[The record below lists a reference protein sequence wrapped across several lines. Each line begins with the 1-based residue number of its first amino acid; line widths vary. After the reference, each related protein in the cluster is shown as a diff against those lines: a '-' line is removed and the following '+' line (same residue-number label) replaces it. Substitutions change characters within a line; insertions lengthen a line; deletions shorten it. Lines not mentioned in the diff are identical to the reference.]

1 MSKEKVT
8 PQNLAEMVK
17 TAQEAAVK
25 EAMEQAQAI
34 YGNIPGL
41 QMPDMNSIQDQI
53 MAQMKTSVSDIDEI
67 QAQQAAIMKAAG
79 VDMETMASQS
89 MEYARQMVQELD
101 NMNVFD
107 EEWTINRSD
116 DGKLDKEQLRLLA
129 FGAPMLVYNDEK
141 VDTIDNDNDSDSIKY
156 TLKEW
161 WNVTDHQSTM
171 EIVKWLLE
179 EGAHAEADNALADI
193 HKRGVENIP
202 SEERYDGES
211 KMGDACLIVE
221 SILGNGWCPVGKL
234 PQSAIAWDLV
244 RVVNLGRWAH
254 LCGYINEDEMWQVM
268 QITADTAQKHFS
280 SWEEYGRSFV
290 LGRGIWHGEPQ
301 DSETAY
307 EIVTLLLE
315 NEESPWKQVN
325 WENNMDH

>member
-34 YGNIPGL
+34 CGNIPGL

-53 MAQMKTSVSDIDEI
+53 MAQMKTCVSDIDEI
-67 QAQQAAIMKAAG
+67 QAQQAVIMKAAG

-89 MEYARQMVQELD
+89 MAYAHQMAQELD
-101 NMNVFD
+101 DMNEFD
-107 EEWTINRSD
+107 EEWTINKST
-116 DGKLDKEQLRLLA
+116 DGKLDKEKLRLLA
-129 FGAPMLVYNDEK
+129 FGAPLLVYNDERI
-141 VDTIDNDNDSDSIKY
+141 DTIDSENDSDIIKC

-161 WNVTDHQSTM
+161 WNVTDHESTV

-179 EGAHAEADNALADI
+179 EGVHAEADNVLADI

-202 SEERYDGES
+202 AEERYDEEN
-211 KMGDACLIVE
+211 KMGDACLIVK
-221 SILGNGWCPVGKL
+221 SILENGWCPIGKL
-234 PQSAIAWDLV
+234 PQSTIAWDLV

-301 DSETAY
+301 DSETAH

-325 WENNMDH
+325 WEK

>member
-8 PQNLAEMVK
+8 PQNLGEMVK

-34 YGNIPGL
+34 CGSIPGL
-41 QMPDMNSIQDQI
+41 QMLDMGSMQEQI
-53 MAQMKTSVSDIDEI
+53 MAQMKTSVADIDEI

-79 VDMETMASQS
+79 VDMETVANQS
-89 MEYARQMVQELD
+89 MEYACQMVQELD
-101 NMNVFD
+101 DVNEFD
-107 EEWTINRSD
+107 EEWTINSSG

-129 FGAPMLVYNDEK
+129 FGAPLLVYNDERI
-141 VDTIDNDNDSDSIKY
+141 DTIDSENDSDIIKY

-161 WNVTDHQSTM
+161 WNVTDYKSTA

-179 EGAHAEADNALADI
+179 EGVHAEADNVLADI
-193 HKRGVENIP
+193 YKRGVENIP
-202 SEERYDGES
+202 AEECYDEEN

-234 PQSAIAWDLV
+234 PQSTIAWDLV
-244 RVVNLGRWAH
+244 RVVNLGRWAY

-268 QITADTAQKHFS
+268 QITADTAQKHFT

-290 LGRGIWHGEPQ
+290 LGRGLWHGEPQ
-301 DSETAY
+301 DSETAH

-325 WENNMDH
+325 WEK